1 MVMPPQPVK
10 MYNYRFYSYITLL
23 IPNKKNKTAIL
34 YNALRNIEPK
44 LEDQIN
50 HIRDNKQTILNN
62 RQNFLLVSTSGI
74 YCLYDDD
81 KLVCAGIIEHVQ
93 IKRVITL
100 PLFRNQGHAKR
111 LLTEFAS
118 QMYRC
123 GLFAYTPADPFIQ
136 PALDRMGWIR
146 NAGRNE
152 DGTQDYVPPD
162 HVERYK
168 DYYVNIHLDLTKCL
182 RHFQE
187 IGVF

>member
-1 MVMPPQPVK
+1 

-23 IPNKKNKTAIL
+23 LNNDKKNKTAVL
-34 YNALRNIEPK
+34 YNALKNIEPA
-44 LEDQIN
+44 LEDQVN
-50 HIRDNKQTILNN
+50 HIRNNKQWILTN
-62 RQNFLLVSTSGI
+62 RQNFLLCSTSGI
-74 YCLYDDD
+74 YCLFDDD
-81 KLVCAGIIEHVQ
+81 KLLCAGIIEHVQ
-93 IKRVITL
+93 MKRVITL
-100 PLFRNQGHAKR
+100 PLFRLQGHARR

-123 GLFAYTPADPFIQ
+123 GLFAYTPADAFTH

-152 DGTQDYVPPD
+152 DGTHDYVPPD

-182 RHFQE
+182 RHFEE
-187 IGVF
+187 IGVKC